1 MTIPLTKYGLRE
13 LIVATAVLG
22 GFTAVGAVLFW
33 PSAILPGVLWLYVLA
48 FFRDPPRRA
57 ESAGAFLSPADGN
70 VADITP
76 VSPEGPLGVE
86 AVRIGVFMNV
96 FSVHVNR
103 SPCAGRVL
111 KTEHHDGGFVDVRR
125 PEAWETNESATIW
138 LAGDVAGQA
147 VPVAVRQVAGLIA
160 RRVVTD
166 LAPGQLLRQGQR
178 IGMVKFGSRV
188 ELIVPAEWA
197 DLVAVTLGQKV
208 RAGRTVLVGLPA
220 EETPS

>member
-1 MTIPLTKYGLRE
+1 MGIPLTKYGRRE
-13 LIVATAVLG
+13 MAIATLVLG
-22 GFTAVGAVLFW
+22 TLTAVGTVLFW
-33 PSAILPGVLWLYVLA
+33 PSAILPAALWVYVLA

-76 VSPEGPLGVE
+76 VSADGALGVE
-86 AVRIGVFMNV
+86 AIRIGVFMNV
-96 FSVHVNR
+96 LSVHVNR
-103 SPCAGRVL
+103 SPCAGRVV
-111 KTEHHDGGFVDVRR
+111 KTAHHDGGFVDVRR

-138 LAGDVAGQA
+138 LQGDVAGQA

-166 LAPGQLLRQGQR
+166 LALGQDLRQGQR
-178 IGMVKFGSRV
+178 IGMIKFGSRV

-197 DLVAVTLGQKV
+197 ERIAVRLGQKV
-208 RAGRTVLVGLPA
+208 RAGRTVLVSLPP